1 MDVKIGYTDWPI
13 YVFDQSDLV
22 QEIEPIAET
31 SRLKCRFF
39 RGRENLLRKMWKS
52 ESGFK
57 EQDRE
62 NIRKE
67 IMAICSNWLK
77 MQNVCALLGAG
88 ASKCILGF
96 VGKDMY
102 KRIKNILS
110 KRKSTNLLEE
120 LEKMSSEPSKID
132 AQFEE
137 YLSQLTLFK
146 KLMSETTNPLDKAKI
161 SLLNEGKAAN
171 IRLESLNDLLLDIER
186 AIITIFNKQ
195 LPESSLTLGESE
207 GMAVLP
213 QEAFLAKLVARDPQQ
228 GRARIFTTNYDTLI
242 EQAMDRLG
250 IIYSD
255 GFSGIVHRR
264 FNPTAYD
271 LDFYYPG
278 EVSEGRVRRYD
289 KVIQLYKLHGSINW
303 RSSTLQAGDPFGIH
317 FDSRPLPNEEKVL
330 KEPNLLD
337 SALGETE
344 ASLGILPIST
354 KYGETLTMPYAHLF
368 RLMFASF
375 KEPQTVCFIIG
386 YKGWD
391 KHINRIVEDSLTNP
405 SFNCVFVDPSL
416 SEWAKALLNADY
428 CGRVYA
434 FEGEWGKFENFAIN
448 VFPDVEMLKTDLMIA
463 KTMRDLE
470 KIRQAESD

>member
-1 MDVKIGYTDWPI
+1 
-13 YVFDQSDLV
+13 
-22 QEIEPIAET
+22 
-31 SRLKCRFF
+31 
-39 RGRENLLRKMWKS
+39 
-52 ESGFK
+52 
-57 EQDRE
+57 
-62 NIRKE
+62 
-67 IMAICSNWLK
+67 
-77 MQNVCALLGAG
+77 
-88 ASKCILGF
+88 
-96 VGKDMY
+96 
-102 KRIKNILS
+102 
-110 KRKSTNLLEE
+110 
-120 LEKMSSEPSKID
+120 
-132 AQFEE
+132 
-137 YLSQLTLFK
+137 
-146 KLMSETTNPLDKAKI
+146 
-161 SLLNEGKAAN
+161 
-171 IRLESLNDLLLDIER
+171 
-186 AIITIFNKQ
+186 
-195 LPESSLTLGESE
+195 
-207 GMAVLP
+207 MAVLP